1 MPAACCRRCAPI
13 CPISTPPRAGD
24 LAPATGWLREKVQRH
39 GGLLTPREVIARP
52 AASPDEGPLLD
63 YLEAK
68 FKSLLALGI
77 GDLIVTAVAIGTA
90 GALFWG
96 SGVEFRLLGIAMNWL
111 AFSLTTLVAMGLPL
125 FFWFTRRHGIG
136 HDGDN

>member
-1 MPAACCRRCAPI
+1 MPPEAQILVINAVCLGVGYFGIYPA
-13 CPISTPPRAGD
+13 
-24 LAPATGWLREKVQRH
+24 LAQ
-39 GGLLTPREVIARP
+39 
-52 AASPDEGPLLD
+52 
-63 YLEAK
+63 
-68 FKSLLALGI
+68 KSLLALGI